1 MTIRQWDVFYE
12 EADYLNRYPDIA
24 AAVASGA
31 LRSGFDHYLVFGARE
46 GRVGKTLSLYDE
58 PTYLSRNP
66 DVAAAVASGAFFSG
80 AQHFLTFGRNE
91 SRTFSPYFDE
101 AFYRKRY
108 PDVDQAIRF
117 GAFASGFD
125 HFRLF
130 GRGPLERRSAT
141 FLNEFDYLRRY
152 PDVAA
157 AVDAPTG
164 FFSASQHYGI
174 AGQFVGGGAPFSGT
188 RGNDEI
194 VGGQGNDTLT
204 GVERGYGPEAI
215 GGTLTGAL
223 AGSYDSVGANEQD
236 ILTGGPGADSF
247 VTGYV
252 DGRSRFPT
260 YVSFYGSAGEAD
272 YTVITDFN
280 LAQDTLVVAGQPGA
294 PAGPVPGIDFEPDGN
309 SVRVVARLADG
320 GGGERR
326 DLVAIVLG
334 VQSPQA
340 LQGRTAFFGSTL
352 PVPPIVP

>member
-1 MTIRQWDVFYE
+1 MTIRQWDEFYE
-12 EADYLNRYPDIA
+12 ESDYLSRYPDIA
-24 AAVASGA
+24 AAVASGG

-46 GRVGKTLSLYDE
+46 GRVGKTLGLYDE
-58 PTYLSRNP
+58 QTYLRRNP

-80 AQHFLTFGRNE
+80 AQHFFAFGRRE

-174 AGQFVGGGAPFSGT
+174 AGQFVGMGAPFSGT

-194 VGGQGNDTLT
+194 TGGQGGDTLT

-247 VTGYV
+247 VVGYA
-252 DGRSRFPT
+252 DGRSRFPRQ
-260 YVSFYGSAGEAD
+260 VPFYTAAGEAD
-272 YTVITDFN
+272 YGVIADFN

-294 PAGPVPGIDFEPDGN
+294 PSSTIPGVDFEPDGN
-309 SVRVVARLADG
+309 SVRVVARLTDDG
-320 GGGERR
+320 GVTERR

-340 LQGRTAFFGSTL
+340 LQGRTAFFGSTM
-352 PVPPIVP
+352 PIPPIP